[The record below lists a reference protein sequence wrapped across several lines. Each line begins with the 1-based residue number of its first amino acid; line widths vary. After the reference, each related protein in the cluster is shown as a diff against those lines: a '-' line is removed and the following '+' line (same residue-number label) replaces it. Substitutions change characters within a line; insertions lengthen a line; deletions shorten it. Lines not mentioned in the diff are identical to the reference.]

1 MHLGPLDSTQ
11 VVLFCA
17 LLIVGMPATRLGAYL
32 KLRSDTSPAARHQ
45 RLRLAFLLSLSPALA
60 LFLVGYLV
68 KRLEILQFI
77 GPVAVL
83 VGMLG
88 YAVLVFKAVK
98 RSEPTDD

>member
-1 MHLGPLDSTQ
+1 MHLVPLGSTQ
-11 VVLFCA
+11 LVLVCA
-17 LLIVGMPATRLGAYL
+17 LLIVGIPATRLGSFL
-32 KLRSDTSPAARHQ
+32 KLRSDTSPVGRNQ

-60 LFLVGYLV
+60 LFLLGYLV
-68 KRLEILQFI
+68 KGLEILQFI